1 MIPFRIRLGL
11 DLVEV
16 DRIEAAVRRWGD
28 AFLARLFVDGELR
41 RERAHPAAF
50 AQHVAGRFAAKEA
63 AMKALG
69 TGIRG
74 VAFREI
80 VVERA
85 ASGKPSLRLHGRAK
99 LRADALRV
107 EDTELTIT
115 HTDRTAAAVVVLL
128 CAADAPNS

>member
-1 MIPFRIRLGL
+1 VIPFRLRLGL

-28 AFLARLFVDGELR
+28 AFLARLFLDGELR

-69 TGIRG
+69 TGMRG

-80 VVERA
+80 AVERE
-85 ASGKPSLRLHGRAK
+85 ASGKPSLRFDGRARR
-99 LRADALRV
+99 RADALRV
-107 EDTELTIT
+107 EDAELTIT
-115 HTDRTAAAVVVLL
+115 HTDRTAAAVVVLI
-128 CAADAPNS
+128 CGTANS

>member
-1 MIPFRIRLGL
+1 VIPFRIRLGL

-28 AFLARLFVDGELR
+28 TFLARIFVDGELR
-41 RERAHPAAF
+41 RERAHPGAF

-85 ASGKPSLRLHGRAK
+85 PSGKPSLRFDGRAG
-99 LRADALRV
+99 LRAEMLQV
-107 EDTELTIT
+107 EDVELTIT

-128 CAADAPNS
+128 CAAAPTS

>member
-28 AFLARLFVDGELR
+28 TFLDRLFVEGELR
-41 RERAHPAAF
+41 RQRAHPAAF

-80 VVERA
+80 EVRRDP
-85 ASGKPSLRLHGRAK
+85 SGKPSLRFEGRARR
-99 LRADALRV
+99 RAEALGV
-107 EDTELTIT
+107 EDSELTIT
-115 HTDRTAAAVVVLL
+115 HTDRTAAAAVVLV
-128 CAADAPNS
+128 CGAPANS

>member
-16 DRIEAAVRRWGD
+16 ERIEAAVRRWGD
-28 AFLARLFVDGELR
+28 AFLDRLFVDGELR
-41 RERAHPAAF
+41 RQRAHPAAF

-80 VVERA
+80 EVRRDP
-85 ASGKPSLRLHGRAK
+85 SGKPSLRFEGRARR
-99 LRADALRV
+99 RAEALGV
-107 EDTELTIT
+107 EESELTIT
-115 HTDRTAAAVVVLL
+115 HTDRTAAAAVVLL
-128 CAADAPNS
+128 CGAPANS

>member
-1 MIPFRIRLGL
+1 MIPFRLRLGL

-28 AFLARLFVDGELR
+28 AFLARLFLDGELR

-69 TGIRG
+69 TGMRG

-80 VVERA
+80 AVERE
-85 ASGKPSLRLHGRAK
+85 ASGKPSLRFDGRARR
-99 LRADALRV
+99 RADALRV
-107 EDTELTIT
+107 EDAELTIT
-115 HTDRTAAAVVVLL
+115 HTDRTAAAVVVLI
-128 CAADAPNS
+128 CGTANS

>member
-1 MIPFRIRLGL
+1 VIPFRRRLGL

-28 AFLARLFVDGELR
+28 AFLARLFLDGELR

-69 TGIRG
+69 TGMRG

-80 VVERA
+80 AVERA
-85 ASGKPSLRLHGRAK
+85 ASGKPGLRFDGRARR
-99 LRADALRV
+99 RADELRV
-107 EDTELTIT
+107 EDAELTIT
-115 HTDRTAAAVVVLL
+115 HTDRTAAAVVVLV
-128 CAADAPNS
+128 CGPANS

>member
-1 MIPFRIRLGL
+1 MIPFRVRLGL

-16 DRIEAAVRRWGD
+16 ERIEAAVRRWGD
-28 AFLARLFVDGELR
+28 PFLDRLFRDGELR
-41 RERAHPAAF
+41 RDRTHPAAF

-80 VVERA
+80 VVERED
-85 ASGKPSLRLHGRAK
+85 SGRPVLRFDGRA
-99 LRADALRV
+99 RARAQALRV
-107 EDTELTIT
+107 EEAELTIT
-115 HTDRTAAAVVVLL
+115 HTDATAAAIVALL
-128 CAADAPNS
+128 CAAGR

>member
-1 MIPFRIRLGL
+1 VIPFRLRLGL

-28 AFLARLFVDGELR
+28 AFLARLFLDGELR

-69 TGIRG
+69 TGMRG

-80 VVERA
+80 AVERA
-85 ASGKPSLRLHGRAK
+85 ASGKPGLRFDGRARR
-99 LRADALRV
+99 RAEDLRV
-107 EDTELTIT
+107 EDAELTIT
-115 HTDRTAAAVVVLL
+115 HTDRTAAAVVVLI
-128 CAADAPNS
+128 CGAANS

>member
-1 MIPFRIRLGL
+1 MIPVRVRLGL

-16 DRIEAAVRRWGD
+16 ERIEAAVRRWGD
-28 AFLARLFVDGELR
+28 PFLDRLFRTGELR
-41 RERAHPAAF
+41 RDRTHPGAF

-80 VVERA
+80 IVERED
-85 ASGKPSLRLHGRAK
+85 SGRPVLRFDGRA
-99 LRADALRV
+99 LTRAGSLRV
-107 EDTELTIT
+107 EETELTIT
-115 HTDRTAAAVVVLL
+115 HTDRTAAAVVALL
-128 CAADAPNS
+128 CSVP

>member
-1 MIPFRIRLGL
+1 VIPFRIRLGL

-16 DRIEAAVRRWGD
+16 ERIEAAVRRWGD
-28 AFLARLFVDGELR
+28 AFLDRLFVDGELR
-41 RERAHPAAF
+41 RQRAHPAAF

-80 VVERA
+80 EVRRDP
-85 ASGKPSLRLHGRAK
+85 SGKPSLNFEGRARR
-99 LRADALRV
+99 RAEALGV
-107 EDTELTIT
+107 EESELTIT
-115 HTDRTAAAVVVLL
+115 HTDRTAAAAVVLV
-128 CAADAPNS
+128 CGRAANS

>member
-1 MIPFRIRLGL
+1 VISFRIRLGL

-16 DRIEAAVRRWGD
+16 ERIEAAVRRWGD
-28 AFLARLFVDGELR
+28 AFLDRLFVDGELR
-41 RERAHPAAF
+41 RQRAHPAAF

-80 VVERA
+80 EVRRDP
-85 ASGKPSLRLHGRAK
+85 SGKPSLSFEGRARR
-99 LRADALRV
+99 RAEALGV
-107 EDTELTIT
+107 EESELTIT
-115 HTDRTAAAVVVLL
+115 HTDRTAAAAVVLV
-128 CAADAPNS
+128 CGRPANS